1 MAIKYDFFE
10 VNELNKTQGKYRART
25 VSNGKITSKKLA
37 NWISQTSGLSV
48 AEAKSFIEIL
58 TDSIIDFVENGYEV
72 EVGNLGYFS
81 ASVTSRLVDS
91 PNEIRAESVRFN
103 KLNFRAGIEVK
114 KRINRAGTERIR
126 RQRNKRNLKK
136 TTRQER
142 AEILKKYMAGQPV
155 ITRADYMRL
164 TGIRLKAIA
173 VEDLNTFI
181 KEAWMRKYGAGRTVV
196 YMLKPNLSNG
206 QS

>member
-142 AEILKKYMAGQPV
+142 AEILKNYMAGQPV

-196 YMLKPNLSNG
+196 YMLKPNLS
-206 QS
+206 

>member
-155 ITRADYMRL
+155 ITRSDYMRL

-196 YMLKPNLSNG
+196 YMLKPNLS
-206 QS
+206 

>member
-196 YMLKPNLSNG
+196 YMLKPNLS
-206 QS
+206 